1 MWKDNFQSFLS
12 PNVVLL
18 LMVYECFMIII
29 VVVVVKMLL
38 SEQKLLAVQDFPG
51 GSDGKSICLQSGR
64 PGFNPWVGQI
74 PWRRKWQP
82 TPVLLPGKSHGQ
94 RSLAGCSPWGCK
106 ESDMT
111 ERLHFTFIK
120 WFAMDNTFPVMEVSL
135 HTDVIQK
142 VFFY

>member
-12 PNVVLL
+12 PNFVLL
-18 LMVYECFMIII
+18 FMVYECFMIIV

-38 SEQKLLAVQDFPG
+38 SEQTLLAVQDFPG

-64 PGFNPWVGQI
+64 PGFDPWVGQI

-82 TPVLLPGKSHGQ
+82 TSVLLPGKSHGQ

-106 ESDMT
+106 ESDTT

-120 WFAMDNTFPVMEVSL
+120 
-135 HTDVIQK
+135 
-142 VFFY
+142 